1 MTKSNIEFNKICI
14 HCGTEFLALK
24 STTKYSCHKFNST
37 AYKLKIRLNLK
48 KKADLKNVKIRIQ
61 TYDEL
66 NSKIYLN
73 LKEAA

>member
-1 MTKSNIEFNKICI
+1 MTKSNIEFTKICI

-24 STTKYSCHKFNST
+24 STTKYCCHKCNST
-37 AYKLKIRLNLK
+37 AYKLKNRLDLK
-48 KKADLKNVKIRIQ
+48 KKVDLKNEKIRTQ